1 MGSFYS
7 QTLQKAQIPKDARVL
22 VVCGGAFDRE
32 VLLANGFTSVTI
44 SNLDERVR
52 GGMSLPP
59 FRGAFRMQSSSR
71 LKTKRLIMYSCMPV
85 CTIALLRI
93 VLCLRCIGLLAGV
106 SSRLKRET
114 AY

>member
-52 GGMSLPP
+52 GG
-59 FRGAFRMQSSSR
+59 
-71 LKTKRLIMYSCMPV
+71 
-85 CTIALLRI
+85 
-93 VLCLRCIGLLAGV
+93 
-106 SSRLKRET
+106 
-114 AY
+114 